1 VVDLEDNASLT
12 PLNETPATPV
22 DEVILTYYDEAIET
36 GHEDDITVQGGD
48 IVSAEMADGTEQR
61 QRLLSGNPVDTEL
74 VLISKSTDTDF
85 VAEEAQEAASVK
97 SKFGLESS

>member
-1 VVDLEDNASLT
+1 VELEDKASLT
-12 PLNETPATPV
+12 PPNETPATPV
-22 DEVILTYYDEAIET
+22 DGVILTYDDEAIET
-36 GHEDDITVQGGD
+36 GHEEDDLPY
-48 IVSAEMADGTEQR
+48 MAAISP
-61 QRLLSGNPVDTEL
+61 LLKWLMMERPQLLLPGNPVDAEL